1 MVQGLDGIGIE
12 MKETEQ
18 SPVTEEMIQEAD
30 RLWEN
35 PRMVLNLIDLLF
47 LFDDPDKKQIPS

>member
-1 MVQGLDGIGIE
+1 
-12 MKETEQ
+12 MKEKEQ
-18 SPVTEEMIQEAD
+18 SPVAEDLIQEAD

-35 PRMVLNLIDLLF
+35 PRMVMNLIDLLF

>member
-1 MVQGLDGIGIE
+1 
-12 MKETEQ
+12 MKENEQ
-18 SPVTEEMIQEAD
+18 SQVSEKMIQEAD